1 MRSIAFLNQKGGVG
15 KTTTVVNLGACL
27 AEAGRRV
34 LLVDMDPQANLT
46 SWLLGPAS
54 EELEETVGEILL
66 GKADIPGVLTSVE
79 TANLNL
85 LPSGIH
91 LSGVERIL
99 AGEMAAEGILK
110 RNFEKAGF
118 EGEVGDPEF
127 DEYDYVLFDCPPSL
141 GLLTLNAL
149 TAAQEVI
156 IPVQT
161 KVLALNGVAN
171 LRRVIGVVRDR
182 LNPALEVTG
191 ILLCM
196 TDSRTNLSREVEASA
211 RKHFGPLVFKSMIR
225 ENVRVAES
233 PSHFLPI
240 TRYASTNPA
249 AEDYR
254 NFCREVLAQEKPLP
268 PPEASAK
275 EENATEGAQPLPDAS
290 SLRTELQETA

>member
-1 MRSIAFLNQKGGVG
+1 MRSIAFINQKGGVG

-54 EELEETVGEILL
+54 EELEDTVGEVLL
-66 GKADIPGVLTSVE
+66 GKAEISSVIVPVE
-79 TANLNL
+79 SANLSL
-85 LPSGIH
+85 VPSGIH
-91 LSGVERIL
+91 LSGVERVL

-110 RNFEKAGF
+110 RAFEKTEF
-118 EGEVGDPEF
+118 EGGVEDPEF

-149 TAAQEVI
+149 TCAREVI

-171 LRRVIGVVRDR
+171 LRRVIGVVRER
-182 LNPALEVTG
+182 LNPLLEVTG

-196 TDSRTNLSREVEASA
+196 TDARTNLSREVEASS
-211 RKHFGPLVFKSMIR
+211 RKHFGSLVFRSMIR

-240 TRYASTNPA
+240 TRYAGTNPA

-254 NFCREVLAQEKPLP
+254 NLCREVIAQEKA
-268 PPEASAK
+268 EAGALVEADGAGGSPGDGRTVM
-275 EENATEGAQPLPDAS
+275 TE
-290 SLRTELQETA
+290 TKLQETA

>member
-1 MRSIAFLNQKGGVG
+1 MRSIALINQKGGVG
-15 KTTTVVNLGACL
+15 KTTTAVNLGACL

-34 LLVDMDPQANLT
+34 LLVDVDPQANLT

-54 EELEETVGEILL
+54 EDVEETIAEVLL
-66 GKADIPGVLTSVE
+66 GKAELTRVVTAVE
-79 TANLNL
+79 ATNVSLI
-85 LPSGIH
+85 PSGIH

-99 AGEMAAEGILK
+99 AGEMAAETILK
-110 RNFEKAGF
+110 AAFEKAEF
-118 EGEVGDPEF
+118 EGGVDDPEF

-149 TAAQEVI
+149 VAAREVI

-161 KVLALNGVAN
+161 KVLSLNGVAN
-171 LRRVIGVVRDR
+171 LRRVIGVIRER

-191 ILLCM
+191 LLLCM

-211 RKHFGPLVFKSMIR
+211 RSHFGPLVFRSMVR

-254 NFCREVLAQEKPLP
+254 NFCRELLAQEEARKGAMPAPESAPARP
-268 PPEASAK
+268 PQESCSTDPV
-275 EENATEGAQPLPDAS
+275 P
-290 SLRTELQETA
+290 RLQETA

>member
-1 MRSIAFLNQKGGVG
+1 MRSIALINQKGGVG
-15 KTTTVVNLGACL
+15 KTTTAVNLGACL

-54 EELEETVGEILL
+54 EDLDETVADVLM
-66 GKADIPGVLTSVE
+66 GKTDLPSVINSVE
-79 TANLNL
+79 GAGVSLV
-85 LPSGIH
+85 PSGIH
-91 LSGVERIL
+91 LSGVERLL
-99 AGEMAAEGILK
+99 AAEMAAETMLK
-110 RNFEKAGF
+110 RAFDKAELESG
-118 EGEVGDPEF
+118 VGDPQF
-127 DEYDYVLFDCPPSL
+127 DEYDYILFDCPPSL

-149 TAAQEVI
+149 AAAREVI

-191 ILLCM
+191 IILCM

-211 RKHFGPLVFKSMIR
+211 RAHFGSLVFRSMIR
-225 ENVRVAES
+225 DNVRVAES

-240 TRYASTNPA
+240 TRYASTNAA

-254 NFCREVLAQEKPLP
+254 NLCREVMAQEAPRA
-268 PPEASAK
+268 EAGA
-275 EENATEGAQPLPDAS
+275 ECTATRNGTAS
-290 SLRTELQETA
+290 LQETV